1 MNGTQSPRRIAFVGS
16 YAGDPGKGETGGI
29 TVVEISGD
37 TTAVHLR
44 QLDHTVLPGEA
55 GYLAYATSTGTLYA
69 VDERKNDG
77 RGPVGPAASVH
88 SLTLDPSTG
97 TLTPLNQLVAPGP
110 FPTYLA
116 LDERH
121 GWLLTANHGSFD
133 HVEKVRRTEQG
144 TWVTDLVYDDSTVIL
159 YRLDTDG
166 RIGDIADLV
175 VLEGHGIDPNT
186 SLQAGGHGQASAHAH
201 SVVIDPSGQFVLVG
215 DKGTDRILVFR
226 LGAPLELESA
236 FEAGAQTGPRHI
248 AFDPATGRA
257 YVTYEFSSELAS
269 FDFDPATGQLSLV
282 DRCPTTAGP
291 VGRTNEPADVR
302 VHPAGGL
309 VYVNNRGEDTLAW
322 FRVDAEGRLDRA
334 GDVRLA
340 DSIHPGLAARSFAFD
355 RTGGLLLVADRP
367 ANLLRGY
374 AVNAASG
381 DLTPVVELAL
391 PQPAFVVVAELS

>member
-1 MNGTQSPRRIAFVGS
+1 MNGAPSTRQIAFVGS

-37 TTAVHLR
+37 RHEV
-44 QLDHTVLPGEA
+44 QLSQLGHTDLPGEA
-55 GYLAYATSTGTLYA
+55 GYLVYATGTGTLYA

-88 SLTLDPSTG
+88 SFTVDSATG
-97 TLTPLNQLVAPGP
+97 TLTPLNQQDAPGP

-116 LDERH
+116 LDEQN

-133 HVEKVRRTEQG
+133 HVQKVRETDRG
-144 TWVTDLVYDDSTVIL
+144 TWVTEFVYDDSTVIL
-159 YRLDTDG
+159 YRLAADG
-166 RIGDIADLV
+166 RVGDIADLV
-175 VLEGHGIDPNT
+175 VLDGHGMDPNT

-226 LGAPLELESA
+226 LGAPLELVSA
-236 FEAGAQTGPRHI
+236 FDAGAQTGPRHI

-269 FDFDPATGQLSLV
+269 FDFDTTSGRLALV
-282 DRCPTTAGP
+282 DRVPTTAGP

-302 VHPAGGL
+302 VHPAGNV

-322 FRVDAEGRLDRA
+322 FQVDSAGRAHRA

-355 RTGGLLLVADRP
+355 PAGRLLLVADRP

-374 AVNAASG
+374 AVDPASG
-381 DLTPVVELAL
+381 DLTPVVDLAI